1 MTKSPANSLD
11 TNYQE
16 FRGQT
21 NQLLS
26 VA

>member
-1 MTKSPANSLD
+1 MAKSPANSLD

-16 FRGQT
+16 FSGQT